1 MKKKRKRKKEK
12 RKGKNNKA
20 GISKALV
27 IRGRP
32 NNV

>member
-1 MKKKRKRKKEK
+1 MYEKEEKKEK
-12 RKGKNNKA
+12 RKEKNNKV

>member
-1 MKKKRKRKKEK
+1 MHEKEEKKEK
-12 RKGKNNKA
+12 RKGKNNKTD
-20 GISKALV
+20 ISKALV